1 MLRKLSIFGA
11 VAGIFMIPTTLT
23 AQMGSAVN
31 PGVHVGGAVN
41 PGNLLI
47 ARPAPSTAQRFGG
60 TRLVLVITRKPACMT
75 AGDVTVTGAAGHLS
89 PQDRSRRAQ
98 EVIFDINPN
107 ATRGLSACYRSVT
120 RRPTWTTR
128 RF

>member
-1 MLRKLSIFGA
+1 MPR
-11 VAGIFMIPTTLT
+11 
-23 AQMGSAVN
+23 
-31 PGVHVGGAVN
+31 
-41 PGNLLI
+41 
-47 ARPAPSTAQRFGG
+47 STARNSPEMLGRPIDLQADEGLISLLPDQPPRRRSALAA
-60 TRLVLVITRKPACMT
+60 RLGLVITRKPARMT

-89 PQDRSRRAQ
+89 AQDRSRRAQ

-107 ATRGLSACYRSVT
+107 ATRGLSACYRSAA